1 MSSVE
6 NFGVTI
12 DLIFILTDITQSIA
26 KENKLDSQEKRE
38 MEEKI
43 NLTPMQQMARCSI
56 LWKVSF

>member
-43 NLTPMQQMARCSI
+43 NLTPMQQMD
-56 LWKVSF
+56 